1 MRMMTVM
8 ALDVRNPPVWLAK
21 LALSFE
27 RQAPRA
33 LRSSPSEGMLKVC
46 LLSDDLQA
54 FSRACFDAQHPHLN
68 AEEKIHAF
76 GKRRDVARY
85 ARDRFFLKSPSFSS

>member
-1 MRMMTVM
+1 M

-21 LALSFE
+21 LALAFE
-27 RQAPRA
+27 GHAPRA

-54 FSRACFDAQHPHLN
+54 FSRACFDTQHPHLN
-68 AEEKIHAF
+68 ANEKIRAF
-76 GKRRDVARY
+76 AKRRDVARY
-85 ARDRFFLKSPSFSS
+85 ARDRFFLKSPSSSS